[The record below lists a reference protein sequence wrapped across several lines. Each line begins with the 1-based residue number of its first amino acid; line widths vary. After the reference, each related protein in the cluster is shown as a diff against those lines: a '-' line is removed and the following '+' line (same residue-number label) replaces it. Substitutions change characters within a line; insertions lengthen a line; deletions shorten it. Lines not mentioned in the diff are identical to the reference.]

1 MAVSMN
7 DSSLIEY
14 IRQSVPSLI
23 ALYRFGSQA
32 KGTARRDSDVDLAV
46 LAHDPIPNLRRFELA
61 QELAIQLH
69 RDVDLVDL
77 RNASTV
83 MRMQVLSTGTCLDTQ
98 NESAR
103 REFEMYAYSDYARLN
118 EERREILKG
127 IPERGLIY
135 DYDVILNK
143 AATIERCLQRILEEY
158 AGDNQNLVANQTKQD
173 AIILN
178 LQRACETA
186 IDLAMYVVNQRR
198 LGVPQESRD
207 AFTLLQ
213 TAGILPAD
221 LATRMQHMVGF
232 RNVAVH
238 EYTRLNLDVVQAII
252 TKQLDD
258 FRTFSSTMVK
268 AFP

>member
-1 MAVSMN
+1 MAN
-7 DSSLIEY
+7 
-14 IRQSVPSLI
+14 
-23 ALYRFGSQA
+23 
-32 KGTARRDSDVDLAV
+32 
-46 LAHDPIPNLRRFELA
+46 
-61 QELAIQLH
+61 
-69 RDVDLVDL
+69 
-77 RNASTV
+77 
-83 MRMQVLSTGTCLDTQ
+83 
-98 NESAR
+98 
-103 REFEMYAYSDYARLN
+103 
-118 EERREILKG
+118 
-127 IPERGLIY
+127 
-135 DYDVILNK
+135 DVILNK
-143 AATIERCLQRILEEY
+143 AASIERCLQRILEEY

-232 RNVAVH
+232 RNIAVH
-238 EYTRLNLDVVQAII
+238 EYTRLNLDVVMAIV

-258 FRTFSSTMVK
+258 FRTFSSTIVK